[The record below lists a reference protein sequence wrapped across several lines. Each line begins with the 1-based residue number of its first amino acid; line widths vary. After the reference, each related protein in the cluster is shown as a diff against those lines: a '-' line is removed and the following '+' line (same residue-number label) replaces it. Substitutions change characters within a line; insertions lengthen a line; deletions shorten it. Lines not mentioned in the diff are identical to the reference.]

1 MKKLLLVVSFLLG
14 ITFNIMSDSSVT
26 LAWCPS
32 PDTTNNVIEGY
43 RIYYGSANSPIPNWT
58 PDIYDTNQPPC
69 PGVILT
75 NGSNWYRTYT
85 NMVDVGNTLIVT
97 ISNLMVDPTYYFS
110 VTAYDTNGLESDY
123 SGEIMYKVPVVI
135 NPSNLPPTTTT
146 NFQIIPKP

>member
-1 MKKLLLVVSFLLG
+1 MNGWGAGDEYYCVRKDVNTDRGAYSKVAFNGEPMKYQGG
-14 ITFNIMSDSSVT
+14 I
-26 LAWCPS
+26 
-32 PDTTNNVIEGY
+32 
-43 RIYYGSANSPIPNWT
+43 
-58 PDIYDTNQPPC
+58 
-69 PGVILT
+69 T